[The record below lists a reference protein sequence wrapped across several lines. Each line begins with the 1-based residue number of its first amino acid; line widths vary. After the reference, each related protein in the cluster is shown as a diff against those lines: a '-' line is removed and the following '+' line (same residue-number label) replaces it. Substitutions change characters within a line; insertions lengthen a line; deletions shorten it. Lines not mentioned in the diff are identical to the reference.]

1 MESAFSEKQFSVR
14 AFLME
19 KRNAE
24 KAEASLPYD
33 RLSEP
38 HRQKK
43 LLLRDARESHAAAL
57 RAFFPWLRSAREVWQ
72 RMAQDS
78 RPSLVSASAV

>member
-24 KAEASLPYD
+24 KAETSLPHD
-33 RLSEP
+33 GLSEP
-38 HRQKK
+38 YGSEE
-43 LLLRDARESHAAAL
+43 LLL
-57 RAFFPWLRSAREVWQ
+57 
-72 RMAQDS
+72 
-78 RPSLVSASAV
+78 

>member
-24 KAEASLPYD
+24 KTEAPLSYD
-33 RLSEP
+33 RMPESYRP
-38 HRQKK
+38 KK
-43 LLLRDARESHAAAL
+43 LLL
-57 RAFFPWLRSAREVWQ
+57 
-72 RMAQDS
+72 
-78 RPSLVSASAV
+78 

>member
-24 KAEASLPYD
+24 KAETPVSND
-33 RLSEP
+33 RMSESYGS
-38 HRQKK
+38 KK
-43 LLLRDARESHAAAL
+43 LLL
-57 RAFFPWLRSAREVWQ
+57 
-72 RMAQDS
+72 
-78 RPSLVSASAV
+78 

>member
-19 KRNAE
+19 KRDAE
-24 KAEASLPYD
+24 KAETSLPHD

-38 HRQKK
+38 YGPKK
-43 LLLRDARESHAAAL
+43 LLL
-57 RAFFPWLRSAREVWQ
+57 
-72 RMAQDS
+72 
-78 RPSLVSASAV
+78 